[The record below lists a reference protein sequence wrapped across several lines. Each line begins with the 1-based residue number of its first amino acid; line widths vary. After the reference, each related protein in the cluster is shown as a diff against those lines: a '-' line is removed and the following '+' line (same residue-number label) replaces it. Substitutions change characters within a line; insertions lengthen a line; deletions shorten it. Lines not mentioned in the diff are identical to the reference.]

1 MDLHKLTLLICLA
14 SIESI
19 YADVSDTELKSK
31 MNALGIADEDS
42 EPMIQ
47 IYTTYWTI
55 LENGKIKEH

>member
-31 MNALGIADEDS
+31 MNALGIADEGL